1 MLPTTLVSRP
11 TELDIGTY
19 LVCTY
24 FRAIKFDRMAYIL
37 KAHTRAFVFN
47 FEIYHKISSLK
58 ENNLEWYILLKW
70 SKHARILMWRGE
82 FDRALYTFTIYSH
95 RTKTQLQERCQS
107 NLNWKKVNIRIP
119 YILVSLI
126 CCI

>member
-19 LVCTY
+19 LVGTY

-47 FEIYHKISSLK
+47 LEIYIKKLARRRIQ
-58 ENNLEWYILLKW
+58 NGVILLK
-70 SKHARILMWRGE
+70 
-82 FDRALYTFTIYSH
+82 
-95 RTKTQLQERCQS
+95 
-107 NLNWKKVNIRIP
+107 
-119 YILVSLI
+119 
-126 CCI
+126 

>member
-58 ENNLEWYILLKW
+58 ENNLEWYIVEMIKTCT
-70 SKHARILMWRGE
+70 H
-82 FDRALYTFTIYSH
+82 FDV
-95 RTKTQLQERCQS
+95 EGG
-107 NLNWKKVNIRIP
+107 IRP
-119 YILVSLI
+119 SLI
-126 CCI
+126 YVYHI